1 MTDRES
7 KPGQRESDVAERIR
21 DRAKELI
28 RDIVEAIDSLVNPAP
43 APVPIPVRVGPRR
56 RR

>member
-1 MTDRES
+1 MTERES
-7 KPGQRESDVAERIR
+7 NPGQREPVSERLR

-43 APVPIPVRVGPRR
+43 APVPIPVRSGGRR